1 VKTSD
6 ILYVIVIACQQ
17 QICNFDRGFKL
28 MQRTVR
34 EGMNNFLRYK
44 SVTLPQHP
52 CAHNCAEW
60 FTYFHLASTVRRPS
74 QRPSGMNIKGFASFD
89 F

>member
-1 VKTSD
+1 
-6 ILYVIVIACQQ
+6 
-17 QICNFDRGFKL
+17 

-44 SVTLPQHP
+44 SVTLPQHS
-52 CAHNCAEW
+52 CSHNCAERCM
-60 FTYFHLASTVRRPS
+60 YFYLASTVRRSS
-74 QRPSGMNIKGFASFD
+74 QRPLGMNIKGFASFD